1 MKSAEDSGQTYTID
15 ELALAAGLPSR
26 TVRHYQSEGTL
37 PPPRRAGRVA
47 LYGPQHLER
56 LRLIGRLQDRG
67 LRLDAIRDAL
77 REVERGHLSLEGWLG
92 LSEQVR
98 APWSTDSAVL
108 LDEAELRARF
118 GELDPGWLA
127 SLLQVELVRRAEGRY
142 LVPSPRALE
151 LVLRLRAAGTD
162 VETAAGALEV
172 LRKQSRRTA
181 DELVGYLLNRTGKG
195 FARGGTPEDVAQAL
209 AVLRV
214 EVVPAVEMLVA
225 QEMERAVRAAFEQ
238 GRPRLARQATRPRAG
253 AECRV
258 RHAER

>member
-1 MKSAEDSGQTYTID
+1 VTSAEESAAAYTID

-47 LYGPQHLER
+47 FYGPQHLER

-67 LRLDAIRDAL
+67 LRLEAIRDAL
-77 REVERGHLSLEGWLG
+77 REVERGNLSLEAWLG
-92 LSEQVR
+92 LSEEVR

-118 GELDPGWLA
+118 GELDPGGLA

-142 LVPSPRALE
+142 LVPSPRALR
-151 LVLRLRAAGTD
+151 LVLRLRAAGID
-162 VETAAGALEV
+162 VETAAGALDV

-181 DELVGYLLNRTGKG
+181 DELVGYLLNRTGNG
-195 FARGGTPEDVAQAL
+195 FARRGTPEDVVHAL
-209 AVLRV
+209 AALRA
-214 EVVPAVEMLVA
+214 EVAPASEMLVA

-238 GRPRLARQATRPRAG
+238 GRPRLTRQTTRPAQG
-253 AECRV
+253 TECG
-258 RHAER
+258 